1 MPDVS
6 FTNLLIILVIAV
18 LAPLLIGYAPGLK
31 VPAVVLEI
39 IAGVIVGPSVLGW
52 VRVDLPVQILAIFG
66 LAFLLFLAGLEI
78 DLRQLR
84 GRLLRVAAVGY
95 VLTLV
100 LGISMGGIFAGL
112 GWAASPML
120 IAITLSATS
129 LGLVV
134 PVLKDAGKAE
144 GMVGQTTIAAAT
156 IADFTAIVLLTLF
169 FSTSGGSTGSK
180 LLLLG
185 VFAGLVAVLALVLTR
200 AGRSMHLG
208 SVLVRLQDSTAEIR
222 VRFAVLLLIAF
233 VALAEQFGLETILG
247 AFLAGAVVSL
257 IDRDSSTHP
266 HFRIKLE
273 AIGYGFLIPVF
284 FVTSG
289 VRLDLTGLFAQPSA
303 MLRVPVFLLALV
315 VVRGL
320 PALLYLKMVGRTQT
334 IAAGLLQATSLPFI
348 VTASSIGVVVGKIT
362 PVTSAGLVCAGLL
375 SVIIFPALALSRL
388 GGSAPIEAPLPRRQ
402 VPDVCAPARARGDA
416 GAGSGAR
423 VDSTG
428 ADNANRDSESASS

>member
-6 FTNLLIILVIAV
+6 FTNLLIIMVIAV
-18 LAPLLIGYAPGLK
+18 LAPLLIGYAPRLR

-52 VRVDLPVQILAIFG
+52 VRVDLPVQILALFG

-84 GRLLRVAAVGY
+84 GRLLRVALLGY

-100 LGISMGGIFAGL
+100 LGMAVGGILAGL
-112 GWAASPML
+112 GWTASPML

-144 GMVGQTTIAAAT
+144 GAVGQTTIAAST

-185 VFAGLVAVLALVLTR
+185 VFSGLVAVLALVLSR
-200 AGRSMHLG
+200 AGRSVQLG
-208 SVLVRLQDSTAEIR
+208 TVLVRLQDTTAEIR
-222 VRFAVLLLIAF
+222 VRFAVLLLIGF

-303 MLRVPVFLLALV
+303 LLRVPVFLLALV

-320 PALLYLKMVGRTQT
+320 PALLYLKTLGGRET

-348 VTASSIGVVVGKIT
+348 VTAASIGVAVGKIT
-362 PVTSAGLVCAGLL
+362 PVTSAALVCAGLL
-375 SVIIFPALALSRL
+375 SVLIFPALALSRL
-388 GGSAPIEAPLPRRQ
+388 RDGAPTEASPVKRQ
-402 VPDVCAPARARGDA
+402 EPDVRPPARAREHDRGLLH
-416 GAGSGAR
+416 R
-423 VDSTG
+423 HTTP
-428 ADNANRDSESASS
+428 RTRSSRRMGRA